1 MNKKPLYLKQI
12 ISFVKK
18 QSILVKQIELINLL
32 NAEDKILAENIYSK
46 INLPPFKNSAVDGYA
61 ILKYDLNNSQKII
74 SKTRIAAGDSK
85 EVKINKG
92 EVVRIFTG
100 AKMPLN
106 SNTVVMQENTKLE
119 NNKLKLLKIPNYGE
133 NCRHKGEDISKGKL
147 VLKKGSKI
155 DVKNLNLIA
164 AIGYNKVKV
173 YSKIKVGFFTS
184 GNEIVKPTTKLTKS
198 KINNSNFF
206 LLNSLLN
213 KNYISKRFLGNLS
226 DNYKKVE
233 NNLLKNISKFNMII
247 TTGGASVG
255 DEDHLVKALENN
267 GKIFFWRAAI
277 KPGRPI
283 AVGKIQNT
291 YIVCLPGNPVSVQLL
306 YAFIVKPLILKLL
319 GAPLKKISAEKLK
332 TNFSMIKKTKR
343 LEWLRVSK
351 KFINNEYVIVKHP
364 KQGSGMISSISYSD
378 GIVEIPE
385 HVSSIKKG
393 DIFDYYDFD
402 KLFN

>member
-12 ISFVKK
+12 LNFIKK
-18 QSILVKQIELINLL
+18 QTILVKKTEIINLL
-32 NAEDKILAENIYSK
+32 DAEDKILAENIYSK

-61 ILKYDLNNSQKII
+61 ILKNDLNNIDKKIA
-74 SKTRIAAGDSK
+74 KTRIAAGDDK
-85 EVKINKG
+85 EVKINKS

-106 SNTVVMQENTKLE
+106 SNTVVMQENTKIE
-119 NNKLKLLKIPNYGE
+119 NNKLKLIKIPNYGE
-133 NCRHKGEDISKGKL
+133 NCRHIGEDISKGKL

-184 GNEIVKPTTKLTKS
+184 GNELVAPTTKLNKS
-198 KINNSNFF
+198 KINNSNYF

-213 KNYISKRFLGNLS
+213 KNYIKKNYLGNLS

-233 NNLLKNISKFNMII
+233 YNLLKNISKFNMII

-255 DEDHLVKALENN
+255 DEDHLVKTLENN
-267 GKIFFWRAAI
+267 GKFFFWRAAI

-283 AVGKIQNT
+283 AIGKIKNT

-306 YAFIVKPLILKLL
+306 YVFIVKPLILKLL
-319 GAPLKKISAEKLK
+319 GAPLRRISPEKLK

-351 KFINNEYVIVKHP
+351 KLIKNQYLIIKHP

-385 HVSSIKKG
+385 QVSLIKKG
-393 DIFDYYDFD
+393 DTFDYYDFD

>member
-184 GNEIVKPTTKLTKS
+184 GNELVRPTTKLTKS

-319 GAPLKKISAEKLK
+319 GASFLKISSEKLK

>member
-12 ISFVKK
+12 LNFIKK
-18 QSILVKQIELINLL
+18 QTILVKKTEIINLL
-32 NAEDKILAENIYSK
+32 DAEDKILAENIYSK

-61 ILKYDLNNSQKII
+61 ILKNDLNNIDKKIA
-74 SKTRIAAGDSK
+74 KTRIAAGDDK
-85 EVKINKG
+85 EVKINKS

-106 SNTVVMQENTKLE
+106 SNTVVMQENTKIE
-119 NNKLKLLKIPNYGE
+119 NNKLKLIKIPNYGE
-133 NCRHKGEDISKGKL
+133 NCRHRGEDISKGKL

-184 GNEIVKPTTKLTKS
+184 GNELVAPTTKLKKS
-198 KINNSNFF
+198 KINNSNYF
-206 LLNSLLN
+206 LLNSILN
-213 KNYISKRFLGNLS
+213 KNYITKNYLGNLS

-233 NNLLKNISKFNMII
+233 YNLLKNISKFNMII

-255 DEDHLVKALENN
+255 DEDHLVKTLENN
-267 GKIFFWRAAI
+267 GKVFFWRAAI

-283 AVGKIQNT
+283 AIGKIKNT

-306 YAFIVKPLILKLL
+306 YVFIVKPLILKLL
-319 GAPLKKISAEKLK
+319 GAPLLRISPEKLK

-351 KFINNEYVIVKHP
+351 KLIKNQYLIIKHP

-385 HVSSIKKG
+385 QVSLIKKG
-393 DIFDYYDFD
+393 DTFDYYDFD

>member
-1 MNKKPLYLKQI
+1 MNKRPLYLKQI
-12 ISFVKK
+12 LSFIKK
-18 QSILVKQIELINLL
+18 QSILVKKIELINLL
-32 NAEDKILAENIYSK
+32 DAEDKILAENIYSK
-46 INLPPFKNSAVDGYA
+46 INLPPFTNSAVDGYA
-61 ILKYDLNNSQKII
+61 ILKHDLNDIHKKI

-106 SNTVVMQENTKLE
+106 SNTVVMQENIKLE

-133 NCRHKGEDISKGKL
+133 NCRHKGEDISQGKL

-184 GNEIVKPTTKLTKS
+184 GNELVRPTTKLTKS

-351 KFINNEYVIVKHP
+351 KFIKNEYVIVKHP

-393 DIFDYYDFD
+393 DTFDYYDFD

>member
-184 GNEIVKPTTKLTKS
+184 GNELVKPTTKLTKS
-198 KINNSNFF
+198 KINNSNYF

-306 YAFIVKPLILKLL
+306 YAFVVKPLILKLL
-319 GAPLKKISAEKLK
+319 GAPLLKISAEKLK

-385 HVSSIKKG
+385 HVSLIKKG
-393 DIFDYYDFD
+393 DTFDYYDFD

>member
-184 GNEIVKPTTKLTKS
+184 GNELVRPTTKLTKS
-198 KINNSNFF
+198 KINNSNYF

-319 GAPLKKISAEKLK
+319 GASFLKISAEKLK

>member
-184 GNEIVKPTTKLTKS
+184 GNELVRPTTKLTKS

-306 YAFIVKPLILKLL
+306 YAFVVKPLILKLL

>member
-106 SNTVVMQENTKLE
+106 SNTVVMQENIKLE

-184 GNEIVKPTTKLTKS
+184 GNELVKPTTKLTKS

>member
-85 EVKINKG
+85 ELKINKG

-184 GNEIVKPTTKLTKS
+184 GNELVKPTTKLTKS

>member
-184 GNEIVKPTTKLTKS
+184 GNELVRPTTKLTKS
-198 KINNSNFF
+198 KINNSNYF

-213 KNYISKRFLGNLS
+213 KNYISKKFLGNLS

>member
-1 MNKKPLYLKQI
+1 MNKKPIYLKQI
-12 ISFVKK
+12 LSFVKK
-18 QSILVKQIELINLL
+18 QSILVKKIELINLL

-61 ILKYDLNNSQKII
+61 ILKKDLNNLPKKIA
-74 SKTRIAAGDSK
+74 KTRIAAGDDK

-106 SNTVVMQENTKLE
+106 SSTVVMQENTKFE
-119 NNKLKLLKIPNYGE
+119 NHELKLIKIPNYGE

-184 GNEIVKPTTKLTKS
+184 GNELVRPTTKLKQS
-198 KINNSNFF
+198 KINNSNYF

-255 DEDHLVKALENN
+255 DEDHLVKTLKNN

-283 AVGKIQNT
+283 AIGKIQNT

-319 GAPLKKISAEKLK
+319 GAPLLKISTEKLK

-351 KFINNEYVIVKHP
+351 KLIKNEYVIVKHS

-385 HVSSIKKG
+385 QVSLIKKG
-393 DIFDYYDFD
+393 DTFDFYDFD

>member
-12 ISFVKK
+12 ISFIKK
-18 QSILVKQIELINLL
+18 QSILVKQVELINLL

-155 DVKNLNLIA
+155 DVKNINLIA

-184 GNEIVKPTTKLTKS
+184 GNELVKPTTKLTKS

-213 KNYISKRFLGNLS
+213 KNYIFKRFLGNLS
-226 DNYKKVE
+226 DNYKEVE

-283 AVGKIQNT
+283 AVGKILNT

-319 GAPLKKISAEKLK
+319 GASFLKISSEKLK

-393 DIFDYYDFD
+393 DTFDYYDFD

>member
-1 MNKKPLYLKQI
+1 MVDTIIVMAGGMSSRMKK
-12 ISFVKK
+12 SE
-18 QSILVKQIELINLL
+18 S
-32 NAEDKILAENIYSK
+32 DKL
-46 INLPPFKNSAVDGYA
+46 D
-61 ILKYDLNNSQKII
+61 
-74 SKTRIAAGDSK
+74 DSK
-85 EVKINKG
+85 SEQANKTSKSLITFG
-92 EVVRIFTG
+92 
-100 AKMPLN
+100 KN
-106 SNTVVMQENTKLE
+106 NTPF
-119 NNKLKLLKIPNYGE
+119 IY
-133 NCRHKGEDISKGKL
+133 
-147 VLKKGSKI
+147 
-155 DVKNLNLIA
+155 
-164 AIGYNKVKV
+164 
-173 YSKIKVGFFTS
+173 F
-184 GNEIVKPTTKLTKS
+184 
-198 KINNSNFF
+198 
-206 LLNSLLN
+206 
-213 KNYISKRFLGNLS
+213 
-226 DNYKKVE
+226 
-233 NNLLKNISKFNMII
+233 LLKNISKFNMII

-351 KFINNEYVIVKHP
+351 KFIKNEYVIVKHP

-393 DIFDYYDFD
+393 DIFNYYDFD

>member
-184 GNEIVKPTTKLTKS
+184 GNELVKPTTKLTKS

-393 DIFDYYDFD
+393 DTFDYYDFD

>member
-184 GNEIVKPTTKLTKS
+184 GNELVKPTTKLTKS

-226 DNYKKVE
+226 DDYKKVE

-393 DIFDYYDFD
+393 DTFDYYDFD

>member
-61 ILKYDLNNSQKII
+61 ILKYDLNNSHKVI
-74 SKTRIAAGDSK
+74 SKKRIAAGDSK

-184 GNEIVKPTTKLTKS
+184 GNELVRPTTKLTKS
-198 KINNSNFF
+198 KINNSNYF

-319 GAPLKKISAEKLK
+319 GTPLKKISAEKLK

>member
-184 GNEIVKPTTKLTKS
+184 GNELVKPTTKLTKS

-319 GAPLKKISAEKLK
+319 GTPLKKISAEKLK

-351 KFINNEYVIVKHP
+351 KFIKNEYVIVKHP

-393 DIFDYYDFD
+393 DTFDYYDFD